1 RAPWLLRSARAVPAP
16 RVRHALCCEPPRS
29 CHAPPSHR
37 PSVCPRRRQDGSPSR
52 LASHRI
58 TADHEPPRRA
68 QWQPWRACCMILH
81 VAHRE
86 ELPMPE
92 INKTKVVAT
101 LNKILE
107 QELAG
112 VVRYTHYS
120 FLVYGYGRIP
130 IVSWLRAQA
139 AEGLAHAQQA
149 GELITQLGAYPSL
162 GIGPLLD
169 APQHD
174 IGAILR
180 ESLDA
185 ERLALEQ
192 YRELLRLVEGRSVML
207 EEFARQMIYAEEL
220 HAGEVDKMLRKPGD
234 VAAFKSE

>member
-1 RAPWLLRSARAVPAP
+1 
-16 RVRHALCCEPPRS
+16 
-29 CHAPPSHR
+29 
-37 PSVCPRRRQDGSPSR
+37 
-52 LASHRI
+52 
-58 TADHEPPRRA
+58 
-68 QWQPWRACCMILH
+68 
-81 VAHRE
+81 
-86 ELPMPE
+86 MPD
-92 INKTKVVAT
+92 IDKAKVVAT

-139 AEGLAHAQQA
+139 TEGLGHAQQA

-180 ESLDA
+180 ESLEA
-185 ERLALEQ
+185 ERAALEQ